1 MVTEH
6 AVQLDANFQ
15 KYGYSAHLRTIGDR
29 SPASSTTNLLDHDDH
44 EHHNW
49 QDRRN
54 GKAMQFWIKPIVRQ
68 YFHKG
73 LLWRAQEAQE
83 VASYELFID
92 LFYVAIIATSGDTA
106 AQDPT
111 GQALVRFAITFILAW
126 KFWSDIS
133 QGISWFDEDDMIRRF
148 EVLFML
154 TCLLGMTVNIT
165 GGWDLTYTALIS
177 FYIASRWFS
186 VLFYLWMAYLIPMTR
201 PAMLGTAL
209 ITFLPGALWIGSTA
223 VPEPARQA
231 LIWTAIPL
239 DIFGPTILVI
249 IERGRTGPFAD
260 RRRQLFEFMPG
271 SNIEHKIE
279 RTNAFVSLVFGY
291 SVVSLLYQSNVPY
304 GINAFFGKAVLGLI
318 QAFAFNW
325 LYFEVDTFNMHV
337 HAIRRHFISAFVW
350 LSAHLPFVMAFTLAG
365 SALAKIVLA
374 TDCPGAAM
382 EDLQEIYAAKS
393 VDVIPEGLRWYYC
406 GGLSIALICMGLI
419 SLSHTYK
426 IPPDVR
432 LGKPYRLGVRF
443 AAAIAILLLPLARE
457 KLNSLQLVATTTGIT
472 LFVLNVELA
481 GSACVHEAFWGF
493 NLKGQAVGH
502 RKCTYASRCHVSRKE
517 LEAKFKNGEIV
528 KVEEIARRGP
538 HGEGGAHDG
547 CHTV

>member
-1 MVTEH
+1 
-6 AVQLDANFQ
+6 
-15 KYGYSAHLRTIGDR
+15 
-29 SPASSTTNLLDHDDH
+29 
-44 EHHNW
+44 
-49 QDRRN
+49 
-54 GKAMQFWIKPIVRQ
+54 MQVWTKPIVRQ

-73 LLWRAQEAQE
+73 LLWRAQEAQV

-106 AQDPT
+106 AENPT
-111 GQALVRFAITFILAW
+111 GQALLRFAITFILAW

-133 QGISWFDEDDMIRRF
+133 QGLSWFDQDDMVRRF

-154 TCLLGMTVNIT
+154 TCLLGLTVNIT
-165 GGWDLTYTALIS
+165 LGWDVTYTALVS

-186 VLFYLWMAYLIPMTR
+186 VLFFLWMAFLIPMVR
-201 PAMLGTAL
+201 PAMLGTAFT
-209 ITFLPGALWIGSTA
+209 TFIPGALWIGSTA

-239 DIFGPTILVI
+239 DIFGPTLFVLF
-249 IERGRTGPFAD
+249 ERGMLPVGKEWCTRT
-260 RRRQLFEFMPG
+260 FEFMPG
-271 SNIEHKIE
+271 ANIEHKIE
-279 RTNAFVSLVFGY
+279 RTNAFVCLVFGY
-291 SVVSLLYQSNVPY
+291 SVVSLLYQSSVPF

-337 HAIRRHFISAFVW
+337 HAIRRHFFSAFVW

-374 TDCPGAAM
+374 TDCPDART
-382 EDLQEIYAAKS
+382 DNLQEIYAAKS

-406 GGLSIALICMGLI
+406 GGLAIALFCMGLI

-432 LGKPYRLGVRF
+432 LGKPYRLAMRF
-443 AAAIAILLLPLARE
+443 AAAIAILLLPLAKERI
-457 KLNSLQLVATTTGIT
+457 NSLQLVATTTGIT
-472 LFVLNVELA
+472 LVVLFVELA
-481 GSACVHEAFWGF
+481 GSACIHEVFWGF
-493 NLKGQAVGH
+493 NLKGQAVGQ
-502 RKCTYASRCHVSRKE
+502 RKCTYSSKCHVSRKE
-517 LEAKFKNGEIV
+517 LEAKFKNGEII